1 MCSPI
6 RWDGGQGTTPGRNA
20 PTARAY
26 MRANP
31 NTVHFRWDRRSRL
44 LPLQV
49 QDDLARSEEERVAG
63 TAREK
68 LDRGGACPWLGS
80 KLNGTAMSFALG
92 EAAGAACRL
101 LSREAADARAITYLP
116 NRAVPGRLKTA

>member
-63 TAREK
+63 PAREK

-80 KLNGTAMSFALG
+80 EINGTAMIFAFRVV
-92 EAAGAACRL
+92 AGADCRRFCRVVH
-101 LSREAADARAITYLP
+101 S
-116 NRAVPGRLKTA
+116 